1 MRSRNRRGNFRFLI
15 LDFGFPFFCCVLL
28 DAAILLLN
36 DCAIAADAAAGEI
49 LAGVAK
55 ETFSLPQHVPL
66 AGYSRRK
73 GKASEGVH
81 DPVGVRA
88 LVLRDGPTTVA
99 LASCDLLIVDERLY
113 QAVRRRLLA
122 DGLPRDVV
130 LLLAATHTHSGPGA
144 YGTRFFEKISMG
156 HFDATVFE
164 AIAGHIARAISA
176 AYKTRSPVRVAFHSS
191 VTNE

>member
-1 MRSRNRRGNFRFLI
+1 MSPRRPGPLTQFLS
-15 LDFGFPFFCCVLL
+15 CCVL
-28 DAAILLLN
+28 
-36 DCAIAADAAAGEI
+36 AIAGSWGGDVVPAAAGEI
-49 LAGVAK
+49 EADVAR
-55 ETFSLPQHVPL
+55 ETFSLPAHVPL

-73 GKASEGVH
+73 GKPSQGVH

-99 LASCDLLIVDERLY
+99 LVSGDLLIVDEHLY

-156 HFDATVFE
+156 HFDTVVFE